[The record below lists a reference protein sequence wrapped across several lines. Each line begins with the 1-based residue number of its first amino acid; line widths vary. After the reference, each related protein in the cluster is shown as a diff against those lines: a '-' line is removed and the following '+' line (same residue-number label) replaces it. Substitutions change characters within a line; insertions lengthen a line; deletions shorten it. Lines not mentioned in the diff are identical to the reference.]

1 MNVLGGT
8 ISVIVHV
15 NLLLI
20 AVLDGIS
27 LSIETVNKWL
37 RGVVLRRKFKVWEGG

>member
-15 NLLLI
+15 ILLLI
-20 AVLDGIS
+20 AVLDGIC

-37 RGVVLRRKFKVWEGG
+37 RGVVLRRKLNMWEGG